1 LDHLDRLPVGLPA
14 LRLGENAT
22 PLVSGGPAVLLK
34 HEELLPTGS
43 FKARG
48 ASVMVGLARSLQIDS
63 MVVDSSGNAGL
74 AAAAYAHAAS
84 IPIEVFVPQGTD
96 TAKIAAMSGYGASV
110 NVVKGDRESAARA
123 ARSKAD
129 SPGVW
134 YASHAHQPAFHHGV
148 KTLAYELAAAMSD
161 EADMSNGPDMSD
173 EPAPSLPTEPS
184 AVMVPAGNG
193 TLVIGLWLGYKE
205 LIAAGLVES
214 MPRIIAV
221 QAESCA
227 PLAGLV
233 PRGTTAA
240 TGIAIARPPRLG
252 QVRAVLSASGG
263 GVVTVTEEQL
273 ASALDDLRSGG
284 ALVGPTG
291 AVAWAGWK
299 ECRDRLGSRGDAV
312 VVVLTGA

>member
-1 LDHLDRLPVGLPA
+1 LPVGRPP

-22 PLVSGGPAVLLK
+22 PLRSGGPGVLLK
-34 HEELLPTGS
+34 HEEQLPTGS

-48 ASVMVGLARSLQIDS
+48 AAAMIGLARSLEIES

-84 IPIEVFVPQGTD
+84 IPIEVFVPEGTD
-96 TAKIAAMSGYGASV
+96 TAKIGAMGRYGATV
-110 NVVKGDRESAARA
+110 NVAGGDRESAARA
-123 ARSKAD
+123 ARAKAD

-148 KTLAYELAAAMSD
+148 KTLAFELAAQMSD
-161 EADMSNGPDMSD
+161 EAEMSD
-173 EPAPSLPTEPS
+173 EAGTSISAEPS

-193 TLVIGLWLGYKE
+193 TLVIGLWLGYRE
-205 LIAAGLVES
+205 LIVAGRVAS
-214 MPRIIAV
+214 MPRIVAV

-227 PLAGLV
+227 PLAGLA

-240 TGIAIARPPRLG
+240 TGIAIPRPPRLG

-263 GVVTVTEEQL
+263 GVVTVTEEQI

-284 ALVGPTG
+284 TLVGPTG
-291 AVAWAGWK
+291 AVAWAGWR
-299 ECRDRLGSRGDAV
+299 EYENRLGSGGDPV
-312 VVVLTGA
+312 VVVLTGG